1 MIFIAP
7 MKGDDQ
13 PIYLGV
19 VKTNIGKNI
28 LWAKFWVSNKIVA
41 QKAKANPIDGLGGE
55 FEVRRMRIK
64 MANVVLVQI
73 VNCLGKA
80 VATIIKNMIV
90 RQVQSKPIF
99 GKIRQK
105 SIVAAKS
112 KGASFAFGAIG
123 DDGTLQIGQIKVV

>member
-1 MIFIAP
+1 MFKNNSLTGRIIIAFIIMIHF
-7 MKGDDQ
+7 
-13 PIYLGV
+13 
-19 VKTNIGKNI
+19 
-28 LWAKFWVSNKIVA
+28 
-41 QKAKANPIDGLGGE
+41 
-55 FEVRRMRIK
+55 
-64 MANVVLVQI
+64 
-73 VNCLGKA
+73 
-80 VATIIKNMIV
+80 IIKNMIV